1 MSDEINFICL
11 VPSPAFSLG
20 RLIATAGVHALVQEG
35 RINPSFY
42 LNRHLSGDWGDLCD
56 DDRRSNDYA
65 LENGQQILSSYK
77 VAPDLTLWII
87 TEWDRSAT
95 TLLFPEEY

>member
-1 MSDEINFICL
+1 MTVEIKFISL
-11 VPSPAFSLG
+11 VPNPAFTLG
-20 RLIATAGVHALVQEG
+20 RLVATAGVHALVQEG
-35 RINPSFY
+35 RINPSAY
-42 LNRHLSGDWGDLCD
+42 LHRHLSGDWGDLSD
-56 DDRRSNDYA
+56 DDRRSNAYA

-95 TLLFPEEY
+95 TLLLPEEY